1 MKKRIFN
8 NIGLK
13 ILALLIAVLV
23 WWAVMNIDDPLVKK
37 TITGISVELRNEKE
51 LTGKGYI
58 YEVVSGSTISITVW
72 APDSVAKDLKAA
84 DFVAYAD
91 LGQLSPL
98 TDSANIEIECVK
110 SDIKN
115 DIKEISSKTQVV
127 KLSIDN
133 KQSADVA
140 VSIDISGTPAEG
152 YVIGDSSITQNK
164 IQITGAASIVETISK
179 AVVAY
184 DVSNMMQSVSE
195 MVAPVFYDEN
205 GNVVNTSSLQISRST
220 LRLSVEIQ
228 PTKWVPVTVVPS
240 VTTADGY
247 KMTGYSQNIDM
258 VKVAGTAESL
268 AELSV
273 IAIPSD
279 AVDLEDVTESLDYS
293 VNIANYLKG
302 SYRVVSD
309 TSELVVHI
317 NIEPLIE
324 KSYIILS
331 NGIAVYNV
339 GDNLEA
345 KIEDPYIE
353 VWIRALGITHDNF
366 NMDALNPN
374 IDLKGYEAGE
384 YEVPVIMSEDRN
396 NYELAEEV
404 VVKVTITEVE
414 EESSSEEDINE

>member
-152 YVIGDSSITQNK
+152 YVIGDSSISQNK

>member
-152 YVIGDSSITQNK
+152 YVIGDSSISQNK

-268 AELSV
+268 AELNV

-279 AVDLEDVTESLDYS
+279 AVELEDVTESLDYS